1 MTAGIVVN
9 VDLQSRSSGIALIT
23 GPHGL
28 PECPQG
34 LLGRQEGKWYLE
46 DSYEDTERDG
56 TTPREPFFGLNR
68 KREAVIEKWLRHL
81 GIDPDIVEIK
91 TDREY

>member
-23 GPHGL
+23 GPHGF

-34 LLGRQEGKWYLE
+34 LLGRQEGQWYLE
-46 DSYEDTERDG
+46 DAYGDMGCSGTE
-56 TTPREPFFGLNR
+56 PRESFFDLAR
-68 KREAVIEKWLRHL
+68 KRDSVIEKWLRHL
-81 GIDPDIVEIK
+81 EIDPSDVEIK
-91 TDREY
+91 TDRE